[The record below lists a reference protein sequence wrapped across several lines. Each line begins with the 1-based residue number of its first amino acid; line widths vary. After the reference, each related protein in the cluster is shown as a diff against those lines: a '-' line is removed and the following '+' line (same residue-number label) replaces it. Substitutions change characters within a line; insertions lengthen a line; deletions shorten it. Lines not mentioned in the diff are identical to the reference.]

1 MVKKSVLITTIIIS
15 IILIFSVYILRGDKT
30 HIDVNE
36 TFAKCLASE
45 SIMYMQTGCHAC
57 KQQED
62 LFGDNYKYL
71 SIVNCLE
78 EPLKCAVV
86 EIEAT
91 PTWIINGQKYEGV
104 QTIEKLK
111 EVTGC

>member
-1 MVKKSVLITTIIIS
+1 MVKKSILITTL
-15 IILIFSVYILRGDKT
+15 IILIIIAFSIYILTKDRT
-30 HIDVNE
+30 HVDANE
-36 TFAKCLASE
+36 AFAKCLAGK
-45 SIMYMQTGCHAC
+45 SIIYIQTGCHAC
-57 KQQED
+57 KQQEE
-62 LFGDNYKYL
+62 LFGNNYKYL

-86 EIEAT
+86 GIDVT
-91 PTWIINGQKYEGV
+91 PTWIINSQKYEGA